1 MSISNFIPTVWSE
14 TLQQALNQRHIGVAH
29 CNRDYEGDIR
39 EKGSIVRICGLENV
53 NVYDYVKNSNMKTPD
68 TLSDFSTELIIDH
81 AKYFNFQIDD
91 IDRVQSSPQLMKLA
105 MANAANALADAAD
118 KAIFNMDLEMENT
131 LTLTTEHS
139 TVDNILSQII
149 EARQMLYNENVVNND
164 DIVLEV
170 SPSVASLI
178 IRAKLNTLSE
188 NNQLVETGC
197 IGNVMGCKVYVTKNI
212 GCMPDPDTAGL
223 ELHRCYM
230 RTKRAVAFAEQ
241 LSEIQAYR
249 PELRFAD
256 AVKGLYLFGY
266 KVVYPKEFVALT
278 FRLTEPNV
286 ESTF

>member
-1 MSISNFIPTVWSE
+1 MAIYNFIPTVWSE

-39 EKGSIVRICGLENV
+39 EKGNTVRICGLENV
-53 NVYDYVKNSNMKTPD
+53 NVYDYSKDVNMKTPD
-68 TLSDFSTELIIDH
+68 SLADFSTDLVIDH

-91 IDRVQSSPQLMKLA
+91 IDRVQSSPQLMKVA

-118 KAIFNMDLEMENT
+118 KAIFNMNLEMENT
-131 LTLTTEHS
+131 LSLTTGHS
-139 TVDNILSQII
+139 TIDTILSQII
-149 EARQMLYNENVVNND
+149 TARQMLYKENVVNND
-164 DIVLEV
+164 DVVLEV
-170 SPSVASLI
+170 SPAVATLI

-188 NNQLVETGC
+188 NNQLMETGC

-212 GCMPDPDTAGL
+212 GSMPDPDTAGL

-266 KVVYPKEFVALT
+266 KIVYPKEFVALT
-278 FRLTEPNV
+278 FRLTETAA
-286 ESTF
+286 EA